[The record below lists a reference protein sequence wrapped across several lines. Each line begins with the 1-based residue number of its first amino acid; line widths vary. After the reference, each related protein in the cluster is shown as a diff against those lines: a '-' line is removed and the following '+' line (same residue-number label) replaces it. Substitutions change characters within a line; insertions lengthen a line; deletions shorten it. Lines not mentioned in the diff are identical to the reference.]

1 MPDDLGRPAAEVE
14 GEYLETTRHQL
25 EHLYSVNEIRW
36 VSIELEG
43 TAPNSELVAVFE
55 SHHAPG
61 SRYGLRWRVW
71 PLSAPTVESA
81 LDYADISYDEYLG
94 KGIGAEARLGRL
106 PVEAGTI
113 RWLT

>member
-1 MPDDLGRPAAEVE
+1 MPDDVDRSTAEVE
-14 GEYLETTRHQL
+14 REYLETTRHQL

-43 TAPNSELVAVFE
+43 SATDTELVAVFE
-55 SHHAPG
+55 SRHAPG
-61 SRYGLRWRVW
+61 SLYGMRWRLW
-71 PLSAPTVESA
+71 PLGAPTVESA
-81 LDYADISYDEYLG
+81 LDYADVSYDEYLG

-106 PVEAGTI
+106 PVEPGTI